1 MVASY
6 AHRNSVQSRSR
17 ASEVFDACVAL
28 QKGGELEAAFPGHRV
43 QASESEGAFIL
54 VVDDATVCEGGVF
67 EVASMFVTV
76 RRALRDRARPGQRVG
91 SYTRLRALTSVETA
105 PMDVVSLKKR

>member
-28 QKGGELEAAFPGHRV
+28 QNGGELEAAFPGHRI
-43 QASESEGAFIL
+43 QAVESEGTFIL
-54 VVDDATVCEGGVF
+54 LVDDAIVCEGNVF

-76 RRALRDRARPGQRVG
+76 RRSLRDRARPGQRVG
-91 SYTRLRALTSVETA
+91 SYTRLRALAGAETV
-105 PMDVVSLKKR
+105 PTDVVALKKR